1 MASQQT
7 RIAAMTAEV
16 EALRSRIAGAPTRD
30 EALELAI
37 QAAELCMR
45 ALKVATD
52 KRQKADLSSHC
63 QTLLTEAER
72 IKKSPEWPAAALPDI
87 SSLSLDP
94 TPSPTL
100 QQSKTVSPLRLSIQ
114 KPPKTS
120 PEPVSDRALP
130 TSEQILLLKSS
141 KINGSTFPPWKDDPT
156 PADFVLK
163 PGEAPFVDNVELRLS
178 SAQLNSFDSWKRAKD
193 ALPPPAWA
201 VAVTDTA
208 KTGPTMIKENRN
220 DLVQDAATDC
230 SVVAGLIAGTARVE
244 RGNEQLLSNYLWPYD
259 YSGGVPL
266 LSENGKYVF
275 RMNFNGC
282 WRKVIVDDH
291 LPVSR
296 TSRMLHVLDRQNP
309 SLLWPALL
317 EKAYLKVRGGYDFP
331 GSSSCTDLWTLCG
344 WIPEQ
349 IYLPEAD
356 IIPHEL
362 WDRLFKSFGYGDIL
376 MTVGTGNMSRRAEK
390 ELGLES
396 QHDYAVLD
404 LKEKNGE
411 KKLLLKNPWAE
422 GTGWRSARRP
432 SYTTEDDAPGTSID
446 PDEQNL
452 APGTFWIS
460 LEQVFQN
467 FENVYVNWNPAL
479 FRYRQDIHFQW
490 DLASSRHVPGCFV
503 DNPQFSLKVEGGE
516 PVWLLLSRHFKDTE
530 VDGRNG
536 GGPPQRS
543 ATTTPGVI
551 SGADSGYFSR
561 PSPETS
567 QTRSELSAH
576 GDLAHGYISLYIFD
590 EGGNRVYTSVD
601 ALESDAF
608 VSSPQ
613 MLLKWKNPSKSTYT
627 VVVEQ
632 MELPS
637 DAYTFTLSAFSPK
650 RVFFDRAIEKRDH
663 STKLKSRWNKGTS
676 GGNLQSPDFCKNPQF
691 KLSVPQATSLA
702 VLLQVPDE
710 SVKANVVVLHGKGK
724 RVPAVKSRD
733 IVVTSGLYKKHC
745 AYAEMQNVDP
755 GVYTIACSTF
765 ESRQE
770 ASFELRVDSD
780 VRCQLTPI
788 AQEGAGMLSMQLA
801 QACFSP
807 TVNRIAAP
815 VVPRKLVRVKIVAK
829 FVRAFGTYDA
839 PGFQARTRSPL
850 RVTLEIGR
858 GPDRRILISS
868 SGGEY
873 SDAEGGVRTEEVD
886 LRPDMFQQGD
896 MWLVLDRLSGTT
908 AGCSEYYSVELFCD
922 STNGVTV
929 GVWRGWDQ

>member
-1 MASQQT
+1 MASQQA
-7 RIAAMTAEV
+7 RVAAMTAEM
-16 EALRSRIAGAPTRD
+16 EALQARIAGAPTRD

-37 QAAELCMR
+37 KAAELCMR

-52 KRQKADLSSHC
+52 KRQKAGLSSHC

-72 IKKSPEWPAAALPDI
+72 IKKSPEWPAATLPNI
-87 SSLSLDP
+87 SSLSLDS
-94 TPSPTL
+94 TPSRAP
-100 QQSKTVSPLRLSIQ
+100 QSSRAISPLTQ
-114 KPPKTS
+114 KPPKIK

-141 KINGSTFPPWKDDPT
+141 KINGSTFPPWKDGPSA
-156 PADFVLK
+156 ADFVLG
-163 PGEAPFVDNVELRLS
+163 PGEALFEDDVELRLS
-178 SAQLNSFDSWKRAKD
+178 PAQLKFFDGWKRAKD

-201 VAVTDTA
+201 AAGTA
-208 KTGPTMIKENRN
+208 EDGPTMIKENRN
-220 DLVQDAATDC
+220 DMVQDVATDC
-230 SVVAGLIAGTARVE
+230 SVVAGLIAGSARVE
-244 RGNEQLLSNYLWPYD
+244 RGNDQLLSNYLWPYD
-259 YSGGVPL
+259 YSAGVPL

-282 WRKVIVDDH
+282 WRKVVVDDR

-296 TSRMLHVLDRQNP
+296 TTRMLHVLDRQNP
-309 SLLWPALL
+309 SLLWPVLL

-349 IYLPEAD
+349 IFLPEAD
-356 IIPHEL
+356 IIPNEL
-362 WDRLFKSFGYGDIL
+362 WARLFKSFGYGDVL
-376 MTVGTGNMSRRAEK
+376 MTVGTGNMSRRAER

-432 SYTTEDDAPGTSID
+432 SYTAEEDAPEPSSD
-446 PDEQNL
+446 SDEQSL
-452 APGTFWIS
+452 SPGTFWIS

-479 FRYRQDIHFQW
+479 FRYRQDIHFHW
-490 DLASSRHVPGCFV
+490 DLASSRHVPGCLV
-503 DNPQFSLKVEGGE
+503 NNPQFSLKVQVGE

-530 VDGRNG
+530 VDSMDG

-543 ATTTPGVI
+543 ATATPDTI
-551 SGADSGYFSR
+551 SGADSGYYSR
-561 PSPETS
+561 LSPETS
-567 QTRSELSAH
+567 QTRSESPAH
-576 GDLAHGYISLYIFD
+576 GDLARGYISLYIFD
-590 EGGNRVYTSVD
+590 EGGNRVYTSLD
-601 ALESDAF
+601 ALESGAF

-632 MELPS
+632 MELAS
-637 DAYTFTLSAFSPK
+637 GAYTFTLSAFSPK
-650 RVFFDRAIEKRDH
+650 RVYLDHAIEKRDH
-663 STKLKSRWNKGTS
+663 STKLKSRWNKSTG
-676 GGNLQSPDFCKNPQF
+676 GGNLHSADFSKNPQF

-702 VLLQVPDE
+702 VLLQVPAE
-710 SVKANVVVLHGKGK
+710 SVKVNVVVLYGKGK
-724 RVPAVKSRD
+724 RMHTVKPRD
-733 IVVTSGLYKKHC
+733 VVVSSGLYRKHC

-765 ESRQE
+765 ESGQE

-801 QACFSP
+801 QACFNPAS
-807 TVNRIAAP
+807 NRVAAP
-815 VVPRKLVRVKIVAK
+815 VIPRKLVRVKIVAK
-829 FVRAFGTYDA
+829 FVRAFGSHDA
-839 PGFQARTRSPL
+839 PGLQARTRSPL

-873 SDAEGGVRTEEVD
+873 SDAEAGVRTEEVD
-886 LRPDMFQQGD
+886 LRPDMLRQGD
-896 MWLVLDRLSGTT
+896 MWLVLDRLSGPTT
-908 AGCSEYYSVELFCD
+908 GCSEYYSVELFCD
-922 STNGVTV
+922 SANGVAV
-929 GVWRGWDQ
+929 GVWRGWDA

>member
-1 MASQQT
+1 MASQQARVSAVVAEMEALQS
-7 RIAAMTAEV
+7 RIAA
-16 EALRSRIAGAPTRD
+16 APTRD
-30 EALELAI
+30 EALDLAI
-37 QAAELCMR
+37 KAAELCMQ
-45 ALKVATD
+45 ALKIATD
-52 KRQKADLSSHC
+52 KRQKADLSSQC

-72 IKKSPEWPAAALPDI
+72 IKKSPEWPAAHLPNI
-87 SSLSLDP
+87 SSLSLDS
-94 TPSPTL
+94 TPSQTA
-100 QQSKTVSPLRLSIQ
+100 KTASPLNSSPQ
-114 KPPKTS
+114 KYPKLK
-120 PEPVSDRALP
+120 PEPISDRVLP
-130 TSEQILLLKSS
+130 TAEQILLLKSS
-141 KINGSTFPPWKDDPT
+141 KINGATFPPWKENPT
-156 PADFVLK
+156 AADFILK
-163 PGEAPFVDNVELRLS
+163 PGEPAFVDDTELRLS
-178 SAQLNSFDSWKRAKD
+178 SAQLESFDGWKRAKD

-201 VAVTDTA
+201 TTGTA
-208 KTGPTMIKENRN
+208 KTGPTMITENRN

-230 SVVAGLIAGTARVE
+230 SVVASLLAGTARVE
-244 RGNEQLLSNYLWPYD
+244 RGNDKLLSNFLWPYD
-259 YSGGVPL
+259 YANGVPL

-282 WRKVIVDDH
+282 WRKVVVDDR
-291 LPVSR
+291 LPVSK
-296 TSRMLHVLDRQNP
+296 TTRMLHVLDRQNP

-331 GSSSCTDLWTLCG
+331 GSSSCTDLWALSG

-356 IIPHEL
+356 IIPNEL
-362 WDRLFKSFGYGDIL
+362 WARLFHSFGYGDIL

-404 LKEKNGE
+404 LKEKIGE

-432 SYTTEDDAPGTSID
+432 SYATEDDAPGPSID

-479 FRYRQDIHFQW
+479 FSYRQDIHFQW
-490 DLASSRHVPGCFV
+490 NLASSRHVPGCFI

-530 VDGRNG
+530 VDSRNG
-536 GGPPQRS
+536 SGPPQRS
-543 ATTTPGVI
+543 ATATPGVN
-551 SGADSGYFSR
+551 SGTDSGYFSR
-561 PSPETS
+561 LSPETS
-567 QTRSELSAH
+567 QTRSESSVH

-590 EGGNRVYTSVD
+590 EGGNRVYTSTD
-601 ALESDAF
+601 ALESDPF

-613 MLLKWKNPSKSTYT
+613 MLLKWKNPSKATYT

-632 MELPS
+632 MELPA
-637 DAYTFTLSAFSPK
+637 DTYTFTLSAFSPK
-650 RVFFDRAIEKRDH
+650 RVRLDHAREKHACSSKR
-663 STKLKSRWNKGTS
+663 KSAWSKSTS
-676 GGNLQSPDFCKNPQF
+676 GGNLQSPEFSKNPQF
-691 KLSVPQATSLA
+691 KLYVTQATSLA

-710 SVKANVVVLHGKGK
+710 DIKANVVVLHGKGK
-724 RVPAVKSRD
+724 RVHAVKNRD
-733 IVVTSGLYKKHC
+733 IVVSSGLYKKHC
-745 AYAEMQNVDP
+745 AFAEIQNLDA

-765 ESRQE
+765 EGGQE
-770 ASFELRVDSD
+770 ASFDLRVDSD
-780 VRCQLTPI
+780 VRCELTPI
-788 AQEGAGMLSMQLA
+788 LQEGAGMVSMQLA
-801 QACFSP
+801 QACFNP
-807 TVNRIAAP
+807 TSNRIAAP
-815 VVPRKLVRVKIVAK
+815 VVPRKLVRVKIVAR
-829 FVRAFGTYDA
+829 FTRAFGTHDA
-839 PGFQARTRSPL
+839 AGFQARTRSPL

-886 LRPDMFQQGD
+886 LRPDMLLQGD
-896 MWLVLDRLSGTT
+896 MWLVLDRLSGPTT
-908 AGCSEYYSVELFCD
+908 GYSECYAVELFCD
-922 STNGVTV
+922 STNGATV
-929 GVWRGWDQ
+929 GVWRGWDA